1 VDHRNRPPIGIFSA
15 PLLNLE
21 SGNGFLVVDA
31 SLRFLLPSEDDATD
45 DEDDDDDDDDV
56 LLASFFLL
64 R

>member
-31 SLRFLLPSEDDATD
+31 SLRFPPSEDDATD
-45 DEDDDDDDDDV
+45 EEDEDDDDV

>member
-31 SLRFLLPSEDDATD
+31 SLRFLPSEDDATD
-45 DEDDDDDDDDV
+45 DEDDEDDDDV